1 MADNEQKM
9 KIQLEIYDEIIE
21 VNVTSGEEERYRN
34 AANYIT
40 RKLETYVHRYKG
52 TKGTCSIYLMTML
65 DIALNPMLDNNKK
78 SISFFGKMMKHL
90 KILRK

>member
-1 MADNEQKM
+1 MTDNEQKI

-21 VNVTSGEEERYRN
+21 VNVNSGDEERYRN

-40 RKLETYVHRYKG
+40 RKQETYVHRYKG

-65 DIALNPMLDNNKK
+65 DIALNPMPGNDQL
-78 SISFFGKMMKHL
+78 ISFWGKIMKHL
-90 KILRK
+90 KLLQK